1 MSTTNS
7 STSSERREGATPAAV
22 PSQRSAGGLELRTE
36 RRWWDV
42 LLGVVLF
49 VTGVIVLADVVIA
62 SVVSVLFLGWTLLI
76 GGIAAVVLSL
86 VRVRHAGAWI
96 GLLGGALSVVA
107 GIVMLRNPAAS
118 LLTLS
123 LVVGG
128 LFLVT
133 GIVRLVAAVQTP
145 EQRWLL
151 VISGA
156 ASVLLGW
163 MVLERWPL
171 SSLWILGTLLGV
183 HLLIDGL
190 MMIIVGRTRVVRLPA
205 EAA

>member
-1 MSTTNS
+1 MSTTDP
-7 STSSERREGATPAAV
+7 STSSVPRGTPTQATV
-22 PSQRSAGGLELRTE
+22 PSQRSPGGLELQRQH
-36 RRWWDV
+36 RWWDILLGIV
-42 LLGVVLF
+42 LL
-49 VTGVIVLADVVIA
+49 VTGVVVLGDVVLA
-62 SVVSVLFLGWTLLI
+62 SVVSVLFLGWTLLL
-76 GGIAAVVLSL
+76 GGATAVVLSL
-86 VRVRHAGAWI
+86 FRVRRAGAWI

-107 GIVMLRNPAAS
+107 GIVMLRHPGAS

-163 MVLERWPL
+163 MVLERWPA
-171 SSLWILGTLLGV
+171 SSFWLLGTLLGV
-183 HLLIDGL
+183 YLLVDGL
-190 MMIIVGRTRVVRLPA
+190 MMILVGRLRVVPV
-205 EAA
+205 AAQPD